1 MFYNNSNNNSNNDII
16 TKKKKNVR
24 FSIYTYIHPNPTILD
39 VGICKYLWWTELD
52 KSAAYFSMFTE
63 IQNLQRIHPTMT
75 MKQAM
80 KLLYQPNNLSIYDP
94 SNFE

>member
-1 MFYNNSNNNSNNDII
+1 MFYNNSNNNII

-39 VGICKYLWWTELD
+39 MESCKYLWWTEFD
-52 KSAAYFSMFTE
+52 KSAAYFAMFTE
-63 IQNLQRIHPTMT
+63 IQNLQRNHPTMT

-80 KLLYQPNNLSIYDP
+80 KLLYQPNNLTRYDP
-94 SNFE
+94 NNFIS